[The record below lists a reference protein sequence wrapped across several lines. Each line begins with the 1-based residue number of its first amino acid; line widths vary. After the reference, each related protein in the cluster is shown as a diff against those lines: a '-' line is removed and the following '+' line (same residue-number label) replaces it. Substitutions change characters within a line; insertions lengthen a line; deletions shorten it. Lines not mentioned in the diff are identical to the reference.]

1 MAEKTPKHILPV
13 IVFAQFAG
21 TSLWFAGNA
30 VVESLIRE
38 LGLADSLLGYITI
51 SVQAG
56 FIIGT
61 LIFALLNIADR
72 FSPVRVFLV
81 CALSG
86 ALLNLVIIWSSS
98 AFTILAARSA
108 TGIFLAGI
116 YPVGIKIASDWHQKG
131 LGKAMGFLV
140 GALVLGTA
148 FPHFLKFVGNDY
160 PWRFVFIGTSIIAA
174 SGGLFLFLTVR
185 DGPFRTRSTGMEFD
199 PKAITQLFRHQNF
212 RAAALGYFG
221 HMWELYTFWTFVPVM
236 IGYYS
241 QVQGIDLSVSLWS
254 FIVIAIGGSSCVIG
268 GYLSKSKGSKWV
280 SMVSLVGSG
289 LCCLLIIWSFSLPLV
304 VFFLIMLFWGIFV
317 IPDSPQLSTLVA
329 QSSPASQ
336 VATGLTIVNSIGF
349 ALTIVSIQI
358 VSYLWNLT
366 ASPLIFL
373 VMFIGPLIGL
383 LFTNRYAYVLF

>member
-1 MAEKTPKHILPV
+1 MTEKIPKHILPV
-13 IVFAQFAG
+13 IVIAQFAG

-38 LGLADSLLGYITI
+38 LGLANNLLGYITI

-61 LIFALLNIADR
+61 MIFALLNIADR
-72 FSPVRVFLV
+72 FSPVRVFLI

-86 ALLNLVIIWSSS
+86 ALLNLIIIWSSS
-98 AFTILAARSA
+98 AFTILAARAA

-116 YPVGIKIASDWHQKG
+116 YPVGMKIASDWHQKE

-148 FPHFLKFVGNDY
+148 FPHFLKFFGNDY
-160 PWRFVFIGTSIIAA
+160 PWRFVFIGTSTIAA
-174 SGGLFLFLTVR
+174 SGGSLLFLTVE
-185 DGPFRTRSTGMEFD
+185 DGPFRTRSRGKKFD
-199 PKAITQLFRHQNF
+199 PKSISQLFNNQNF
-212 RAAALGYFG
+212 RAVALGYFG

-241 QVQGIDLSVSLWS
+241 QVQGIDLSVPLWS
-254 FIVIAIGGSSCVIG
+254 FIFIAVGGLSCVMG

-280 SMVSLVGSG
+280 SMVSLLGSG
-289 LCCLLIIWSFSLPLV
+289 LCCLLIVWSFSMPLLL
-304 VFFLIMLFWGIFV
+304 FFLIMLFWGIFV

-329 QSSPASQ
+329 RSSPASQ
-336 VATGLTIVNSIGF
+336 VASGLTIVNSVGF
-349 ALTIVSIQI
+349 ALTIVSIQL

-366 ASPLIFL
+366 GSPLVFL
-373 VMFIGPLIGL
+373 VMLIGPLIGL
-383 LFTNRYAYVLF
+383 FFTKRYADV